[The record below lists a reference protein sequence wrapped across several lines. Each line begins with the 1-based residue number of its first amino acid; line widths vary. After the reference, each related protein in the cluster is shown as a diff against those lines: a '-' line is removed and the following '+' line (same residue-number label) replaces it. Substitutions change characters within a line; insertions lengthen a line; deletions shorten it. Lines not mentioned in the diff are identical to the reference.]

1 MSEENIHLRLY
12 SVEYKFKNTY
22 SCIDAAEADD
32 RALSF
37 PQLDMCHPLFNH
49 PLDAW
54 LYSRTLKTTKF
65 KIEPKNE
72 RKIRMPIR
80 LCCNCWINILEIKNR
95 DSQNILYHKIIA
107 GICNYRSSKD
117 DVEIADVFT
126 TQLRSIIT

>member
-12 SVEYKFKNTY
+12 SVEYKFKDTY

-37 PQLDMCHPLFNH
+37 PQL
-49 PLDAW
+49 
-54 LYSRTLKTTKF
+54 K
-65 KIEPKNE
+65 

-80 LCCNCWINILEIKNR
+80 LCCNCWINILEIKKR
-95 DSQNILYHKIIA
+95 DSQNRLYHKIIA